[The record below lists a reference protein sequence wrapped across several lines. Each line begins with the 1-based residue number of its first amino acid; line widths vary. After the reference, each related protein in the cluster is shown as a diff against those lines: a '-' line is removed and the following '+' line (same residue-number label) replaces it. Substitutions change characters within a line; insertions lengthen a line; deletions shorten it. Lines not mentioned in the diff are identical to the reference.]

1 MLKFNGHRRETT
13 ASRTDPALKP
23 RLRRRSTFEYVAW
36 IVCCLLALGILISVA
51 TNPNFKWRVVARYF
65 THETIIRGLMLTIFL
80 TVASM
85 ILGTL
90 LGLVL
95 AIMRSSSIKP
105 IAVTAGVY
113 ITLFRGTPVL
123 VQLIFW
129 FNIAALYPN
138 LTIGIPFTDLSTA
151 IDINALMAPITAA
164 LIGLTL
170 NEAAYMAEI
179 IRGGFSSVGK
189 GQIEAAD
196 SLGMSGAM
204 KMRKVIIPQAMP
216 SIIPA
221 TGNQV
226 IGMFKETS
234 LVSVLGV
241 AELLQSAQLI
251 YARTY
256 ETIPLLI
263 VASLWYLVMTLLLSY
278 PQSQLEKKY
287 SRTSSRLPRKAKG
300 CADSTGRY
308 CPMSADGTIHA
319 RAIRKSFG
327 PKLVLKD
334 VDLDIASGEIC
345 CIIGPSGSGKSTLLR
360 CINGLETVDS
370 GVLKVNGEDLG
381 YYESETA
388 YQALSKKEI
397 AQQRTRI
404 GMVFQQF
411 NLFPNMTA
419 RENIMAGPVLVK
431 GADRK
436 ESAKRAHELLESVG
450 LSGFGDYY
458 PRSFP
463 AASSSASRSPG
474 PWPWTRRSCSST
486 NPRAH
491 WIPKKSAKSSQS

>member
-1 MLKFNGHRRETT
+1 MNGMDAT
-13 ASRTDPALKP
+13 LKP
-23 RLRRRSTFEYVAW
+23 RIRRRSTFEYVAW
-36 IVCCLLALGILISVA
+36 VLCIVLGLGILASVA
-51 TNPNFKWRVVARYF
+51 TNPNFKWDVVAKYF
-65 THETIIRGLMLTIFL
+65 THEAILRGLMLTIFL

-85 ILGTL
+85 VLGTL
-90 LGLVL
+90 LGLVI
-95 AIMRSSSIKP
+95 AIMRSSKIKP
-105 IAVTAGVY
+105 IAATAGLF

-138 LTIGIPFTDLSTA
+138 LTIGIPFTNIGTA
-151 IDINALMAPITAA
+151 IDTNALMGPITAA

-196 SLGMSGAM
+196 SLGMSASM

-278 PQSQLEKKY
+278 PQSKLEQKY
-287 SRTSSRLPRKAKG
+287 SHTSVRVPRKARKVTLTAPEG
-300 CADSTGRY
+300 
-308 CPMSADGTIHA
+308 IA
-319 RAIRKSFG
+319 R
-327 PKLVLKD
+327 
-334 VDLDIASGEIC
+334 
-345 CIIGPSGSGKSTLLR
+345 
-360 CINGLETVDS
+360 
-370 GVLKVNGEDLG
+370 
-381 YYESETA
+381 
-388 YQALSKKEI
+388 
-397 AQQRTRI
+397 
-404 GMVFQQF
+404 
-411 NLFPNMTA
+411 
-419 RENIMAGPVLVK
+419 
-431 GADRK
+431 
-436 ESAKRAHELLESVG
+436 
-450 LSGFGDYY
+450 
-458 PRSFP
+458 
-463 AASSSASRSPG
+463 
-474 PWPWTRRSCSST
+474 
-486 NPRAH
+486 
-491 WIPKKSAKSSQS
+491 